1 MRAPGRKEGPRM
13 QLGHLVYPA
22 WRVGG
27 GPPGLASRGWSHA
40 DGLGLWTQLGHSAVT
55 LYRLLDLSE
64 PVSSSV
70 SGIIK
75 LIGLV

>member
-1 MRAPGRKEGPRM
+1 M
-13 QLGHLVYPA
+13 
-22 WRVGG
+22 GG